1 MAIVE
6 LGSDGS
12 AVRGAYASVYPCRNL
27 GADLRWGPSGS
38 DTAYKGIL
46 NFCWM
51 VRWQWV
57 LKLHAIPKAL
67 KFFFKGYW
75 RMEAI
80 FSFVRY
86 ILWF

>member
-46 NFCWM
+46 NF
-51 VRWQWV
+51 
-57 LKLHAIPKAL
+57 
-67 KFFFKGYW
+67 
-75 RMEAI
+75 
-80 FSFVRY
+80 
-86 ILWF
+86 

>member
-1 MAIVE
+1 MYSYSSGKLRRSTVAVCRPVCSIGGRAAGMAIVE

-46 NFCWM
+46 NF
-51 VRWQWV
+51 
-57 LKLHAIPKAL
+57 
-67 KFFFKGYW
+67 
-75 RMEAI
+75 
-80 FSFVRY
+80 
-86 ILWF
+86 